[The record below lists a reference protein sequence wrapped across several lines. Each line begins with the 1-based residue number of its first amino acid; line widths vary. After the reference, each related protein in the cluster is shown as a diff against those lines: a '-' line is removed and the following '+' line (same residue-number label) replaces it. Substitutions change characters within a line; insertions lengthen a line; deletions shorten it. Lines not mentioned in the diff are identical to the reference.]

1 MIGSIIGGCATSKAV
16 NYFMGNKA
24 RSYRDGDPLELE
36 ISEELVIS
44 EDEKDL
50 AYFRACEI
58 LVVTRD
64 ASK

>member
-1 MIGSIIGGCATSKAV
+1 MIGSMIGGCATSMAV
-16 NYFMGNKA
+16 NYFMGNKG

-50 AYFRACEI
+50 AYFRACDI
-58 LVVTRD
+58 LLVSRE